1 MGNLFDSV
9 GSCFEC
15 YDSGS
20 IGWVNGDDF
29 DTEFCTCKEGV
40 KLENEY
46 LTWYAEN
53 ELNEYT
59 KENA

>member
-1 MGNLFDSV
+1 MGNLFDST
-9 GSCFEC
+9 GTCFEC
-15 YDSGS
+15 YDEGV
-20 IGWVNGDDF
+20 IGWANGEDF
-29 DTEFCTCKEGV
+29 DTEFCSCSAGV
-40 KLENEY
+40 KLEKEY